1 MFPKMSVSAEHV
13 YESDPLSDL
22 RWETFI
28 DGHLAASVFH
38 GKPFLQ
44 ALQITYGYSPVAVY
58 INPECRTMQLIL
70 PEKQTS

>member
-1 MFPKMSVSAEHV
+1 MCTKVTRYLHS
-13 YESDPLSDL
+13 

-28 DGHLAASVFH
+28 DGHPAASVFH

-58 INPECRTMQLIL
+58 INPEFRTMQLINRRNK
-70 PEKQTS
+70 PHDHS